1 MKCKFRKSKPSGLVR
16 QFSLLLL
23 LSAVAG
29 IALYFVLYSCG
40 HVLSEHCIEAT
51 SFIENRANSRIE
63 HFQSYISK
71 NDVCALDSETIS
83 EWGKKNSVVL
93 MEIYRGNYL
102 LYSTAAPEYYYNYE
116 NTEEATLYDWATY
129 HSVDFTDGQALV
141 VIYADDLSV
150 WNFGIIIISAAVSI
164 AFSLIIFLLGC
175 KKIVKQIIAL
185 NTRIQ
190 QMEAGDL
197 DVDIPVWGDHELS
210 QLARSLH
217 SMRCAFK
224 EQMERESAIFL
235 NHQTM
240 ITEMSH
246 DLRTPLTTLQIYTDI
261 LRYKK
266 YDPSMLEHH
275 LELIDNKA
283 RQIKQLADN
292 IFEYSLISKQQK
304 IELEAPATAYQV
316 FYDLLSEYIYQWSRQ
331 GFLFDS
337 DMEWT
342 DLHIAVYSPY
352 IKRIMDNIF
361 SNISKYASKEVPVL
375 IKTTSEQERFSVT
388 FQNRIRKEV
397 SDEESTLLGLSNINT
412 MIKKMN
418 GECKTQI
425 TDEVFAIILFFP
437 SVNKAP
443 CTQLSLP
450 DGR

>member
-40 HVLSEHCIEAT
+40 HALSEHYIETT
-51 SFIENRANSRIE
+51 SFIENRANNRIE
-63 HFQSYISK
+63 HFQSYITK

-116 NTEEATLYDWATY
+116 NTVEATLYDWATY

-141 VIYADDLSV
+141 VIYADDLST

-292 IFEYSLISKQQK
+292 IFEYSLVSKQQK
-304 IELEAPATAYQV
+304 IELEDPVPACQV
-316 FYDLLSEYIYQWSRQ
+316 FYDLLSEYIYQWSSL
-331 GFLFDS
+331 GLLIDS
-337 DMEWT
+337 NVAGADFC
-342 DLHIAVYSPY
+342 ISVYSPY
-352 IKRIMDNIF
+352 IKRIMDNIS
-361 SNISKYASKEVPVL
+361 SNLLKYANREQL
-375 IKTTSEQERFSVT
+375 ILIQASAEKNYFSITVR
-388 FQNRIRKEV
+388 NKISHKII
-397 SDEESTLLGLSNINT
+397 DEDSCHIGLSNIE
-412 MIKKMN
+412 MMMQKMN
-418 GECKTQI
+418 GMCCVESDTDNFSITIRFPICK
-425 TDEVFAIILFFP
+425 
-437 SVNKAP
+437 K
-443 CTQLSLP
+443 
-450 DGR
+450 

>member
-29 IALYFVLYSCG
+29 VALYFALYSCG
-40 HVLSEHCIEAT
+40 HALSEHYIEAT

-83 EWGKKNSVVL
+83 AWGKENSVVL

-116 NTEEATLYDWATY
+116 NTAEATLYDWATY

-141 VIYADDLSV
+141 VIYADDMSV

-175 KKIVKQIIAL
+175 KKIVKQIIVL

-275 LELIDNKA
+275 LELIDTKA

-304 IELEAPATAYQV
+304 TELEAPAPAYQV

-337 DMEWT
+337 DMEWSN
-342 DLHIAVYSPY
+342 LYISVYSPY

-361 SNISKYASKEVPVL
+361 SNISKYASREVPVF
-375 IKTTSEQERFSVT
+375 IKTVTEQDNFCITLLNKVAC
-388 FQNRIRKEV
+388 EV
-397 SDEESTLLGLSNINT
+397 IDEESNHIGLSNIET
-412 MIKKMN
+412 MMQKMN
-418 GECKTQI
+418 GICQVQKAKDSFSI
-425 TDEVFAIILFFP
+425 TLRFP
-437 SVNKAP
+437 SCN
-443 CTQLSLP
+443 
-450 DGR
+450 